1 MTSSRTA
8 AAMAMARAFT
18 VVSITGSSSSSS
30 AESPAS
36 LIAGTVVERPDQLP
50 MDAAKT
56 AVGHQHDHIAVPVFT
71 DDGCDDVVVVRNVP
85 RPCATCAQIGDESIG
100 IQPLRLRQRG
110 PENRGD
116 DDLVGGPEC
125 RRERLLKDAA
135 ARRD

>member
-56 AVGHQHDHIAVPVFT
+56 AVGHQHDHIAVLVFT

-85 RPCATCAQIGDESIG
+85 RPCATCARSEGSEEHTSELQSQSISYA
-100 IQPLRLRQRG
+100 
-110 PENRGD
+110 
-116 DDLVGGPEC
+116 VFC
-125 RRERLLKDAA
+125 LKKKTN
-135 ARRD
+135 